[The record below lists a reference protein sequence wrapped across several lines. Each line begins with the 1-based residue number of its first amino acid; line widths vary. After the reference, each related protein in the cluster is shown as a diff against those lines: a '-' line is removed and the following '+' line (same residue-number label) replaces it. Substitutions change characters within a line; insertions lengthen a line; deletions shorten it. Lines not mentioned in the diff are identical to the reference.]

1 MFNKTCS
8 IEQCDRR
15 HYARGL
21 CERHYKKRELLGL
34 SRLAP
39 NKDVESR
46 FWKNVDRRGDDEC
59 WPWKTAES
67 RHGYGN
73 LWVGDRVRKGTHVSL
88 FLATGKWPTQDVL
101 HSCDYPPCVNPKHL
115 REGTHLENMREAIE
129 RGRFPELQ
137 GANFAKLT
145 KDQVAVIRHR
155 SRAGESVRSLAFEF
169 NVSKQ
174 TVWRIRENMTW
185 KMDTMRAAVN
195 TLDDVQE
202 IAEQ

>member
-1 MFNKTCS
+1 
-8 IEQCDRR
+8 
-15 HYARGL
+15 
-21 CERHYKKRELLGL
+21 
-34 SRLAP
+34 
-39 NKDVESR
+39 
-46 FWKNVDRRGDDEC
+46 
-59 WPWKTAES
+59 
-67 RHGYGN
+67 
-73 LWVGDRVRKGTHVSL
+73 
-88 FLATGKWPTQDVL
+88 
-101 HSCDYPPCVNPKHL
+101 
-115 REGTHLENMREAIE
+115 MREAIE